1 MHDQGVRFGVM
12 YADSVPTVS
21 RRSLLKRGVALIGAA
36 VGVHALGNLDTA
48 DLATALTVGGRDFHL
63 LRAPTAGALPQRGD
77 AATASGALV
86 DEAGEVI
93 GSFHGNRVAVDVPGA
108 VGVEAP
114 SALEWHSLNLPGGT
128 IFGTGASSHS
138 VDAGD
143 TFAIIGGTGS
153 FAGATGSYTAYLR
166 HHELGG
172 DGTAEF
178 QINLMH
184 GRR

>member
-1 MHDQGVRFGVM
+1 M
-12 YADSVPTVS
+12 
-21 RRSLLKRGVALIGAA
+21 LKRGLALLGAA
-36 VGVHALGNLDTA
+36 VGVHALSNLDA
-48 DLATALTVGGRDFHL
+48 SDLAAALTVRGRDFHL
-63 LRAPTAGALPQRGD
+63 LRAPSAGPLPQRGD
-77 AATASGALV
+77 AGTASGALG
-86 DEAGEVI
+86 DDAGEVI
-93 GSFHGNRVAVDVPGA
+93 GTFHGSRVAVDVPGA
-108 VGVEAP
+108 VGVDAP

-128 IFGTGASSHS
+128 IFGTGTSSHS

-143 TFAIIGGTGS
+143 TFAIVGGTGA